1 MTGKLGHITF
11 ISIILLAGGTTLTV
25 VGSQQE
31 MSLLV
36 GAGVGLIIAGL
47 WLLRP
52 LAQEVI
58 EWLDR
63 RRL

>member
-1 MTGKLGHITF
+1 M
-11 ISIILLAGGTTLTV
+11 TV
-25 VGSQQE
+25 VGSKEE

-36 GAGVGLIIAGL
+36 AAGVAVIIIGL

-52 LAQEVI
+52 AAQEVI

-63 RRL
+63 KGL